1 MFFIYFIYKNIK
13 ITSLKHY
20 KTFIFFKK
28 FLKFFKM
35 HLCFIKIF
43 HEISKNFLISRGKI
57 FDKFKVISYNTQTQK
72 NLYNHF
78 LFNSNIY
85 YEKT

>member
-13 ITSLKHY
+13 ITSLKHH
-20 KTFIFFKK
+20 KRFQ
-28 FLKFFKM
+28 
-35 HLCFIKIF
+35 
-43 HEISKNFLISRGKI
+43 KNFLISRGKI